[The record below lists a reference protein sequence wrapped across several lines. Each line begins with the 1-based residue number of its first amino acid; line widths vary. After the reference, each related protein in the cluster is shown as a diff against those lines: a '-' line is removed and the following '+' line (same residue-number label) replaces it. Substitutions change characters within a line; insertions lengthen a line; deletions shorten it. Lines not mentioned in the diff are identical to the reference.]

1 MSVSSTAHT
10 SHATRNGAT
19 ASAKRALRNFS
30 KVSLLSNRSD
40 SITVEPTFENFSASH
55 ATCNG
60 ATASEKEKR
69 ALRNFSKVSSLLYV
83 FNQIAAELTCEKF
96 CTHHAQRTLPK
107 GRYRTSQNSA
117 RCFTY
122 CIKEPQ
128 S

>member
-1 MSVSSTAHT
+1 MSVISTAHT

-60 ATASEKEKR
+60 ANASGKGKR
-69 ALRNFSKVSSLLYV
+69 VRNFFKVSSLLYV

-117 RCFTY
+117 RSFAY

-128 S
+128 N